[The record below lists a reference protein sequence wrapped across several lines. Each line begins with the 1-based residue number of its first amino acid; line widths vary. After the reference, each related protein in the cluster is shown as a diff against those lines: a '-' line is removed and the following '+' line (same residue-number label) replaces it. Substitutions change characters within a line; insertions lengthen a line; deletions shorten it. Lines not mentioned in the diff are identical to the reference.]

1 MTIIKKLDI
10 FILKNYLTLFA
21 GTFCISLFVVMMQ
34 FLWKYIDDLVGKG
47 LTFDIYAKF
56 FFYAG
61 ETLVPLALPLAI
73 LLASLISFGNI
84 GERLELLAIK
94 AAGIS
99 LFRTLRPLILLNLLF
114 TVGSF
119 YFQDRIVPEAELNV
133 MQLIYSMREKSPELD
148 IPEGVFYDGI
158 ENINLFVKK
167 KNKETGMLYDVIIYN
182 VQDGVNNAHIILAD
196 SAKLETS
203 SNKMHLMLHLF
214 EGEQF
219 ENMGNN
225 GSTNALQAQNVPYR
239 RETFVEKHFLIDFDS
254 NFNMTDQESI
264 SGSAMTKNMNQLV
277 HDIDSLEAFYDSI
290 STVYYKDMQH
300 SALSIPHSLTLSDY
314 DSIVIASM
322 DSARL
327 KELTLEESKQAKQKE
342 KRAFVVPTSSINI
355 DTLLNNID
363 PKQKQRVFM
372 TAMEKSGYQQMDT
385 EYKSQ
390 VMENGDIQIRR
401 HWIQYWQK
409 ITMALACLMFFF
421 IGAPLGAIIR
431 KGGLGLPVVV
441 SVIIFIVYY
450 IINTFGMKVGREG
463 SIPVWFGMWL
473 STMVLMPLGIFFT
486 VKSNNDS
493 AVFNMDAYTNFFRK
507 LWGIRTKRHITRK
520 EVIINDPDYP
530 QMSEMLGEL
539 TLNCRNYLRNHRRR
553 SPLGYLKFIF
563 SKRKDPQAEE
573 INMYLEY
580 IVDSLSNSKEKQ
592 ILLDLNYLPI
602 IDPHEFR
609 FYRRRKRD
617 MKTIIK
623 YGEKIKDYIDGKN
636 TVQQN

>member
-1 MTIIKKLDI
+1 MTLIKKLDI

-47 LTFDIYAKF
+47 LTFDIYVKF
-56 FFYAG
+56 FFYAA

-99 LFRTLRPLILLNLLF
+99 LFRTLRPLIILNMLLSLC
-114 TVGSF
+114 SF
-119 YFQDRIVPEAELNV
+119 YFQDRIAPEAQKNL
-133 MQLIYSMREKSPELD
+133 MQLLYSMREKSPELD

-158 ENINLFVKK
+158 ENINLYVKK

-182 VQDGVNNAHIILAD
+182 MQDGVNKAHIILSD

-203 SNKMHLMLHLF
+203 SDKTHLLLHMYQ
-214 EGEQF
+214 GEQF
-219 ENMGNN
+219 ENLND
-225 GSTNALQAQNVPYR
+225 NALQAQNVPYR
-239 RETFVEKHFLIDFDS
+239 RETFVEKHFLIDFDT
-254 NFNMTDQESI
+254 NFNMADQEMV
-264 SGSAMTKNMNQLV
+264 SGSALTKNMNELT
-277 HDIDSLEAFYDSI
+277 HDIDSLEAYYDSL
-290 STVYYKDMQH
+290 STLYYKDMQH
-300 SALSIPHSLTLSDY
+300 NALRIPHKLTLSDY
-314 DSIVIASM
+314 DSIMISTM
-322 DSARL
+322 DSSRIKAL
-327 KELTLEESKQAKQKE
+327 TKEENRQRALHE
-342 KRAFVVPTSSINI
+342 KRAYKVPTSSVNI
-355 DTLLNNID
+355 DTLLSNMD
-363 PKQKQRVFM
+363 MQQKQRVFM
-372 TAMEKSGYQQMDT
+372 AAMEKSGMQQMSAD
-385 EYKSQ
+385 YKAS
-390 VMENGDIQIRR
+390 VMSEGDLDIRK
-401 HWIQYWQK
+401 HWIQYWNK
-409 ITMALACLMFFF
+409 ITTALACLMFFF

-473 STMVLMPLGIFFT
+473 STIVLMPLGIFFT

-507 LWGIRTKRHITRK
+507 LWGIRAKRHITRK

-530 QMSEMLGEL
+530 AMSEMLGEM
-539 TLNCRNYLRNHRRR
+539 TQNCRSYLKQHRRR
-553 SPLGYLKFIF
+553 SPLGYMKFIF
-563 SKRKDPQAEE
+563 SKRKDAMAED
-573 INMYLEY
+573 INMHLEY
-580 IVDSLSNSKEKQ
+580 IVDSLCNSKDKQ

-602 IDPHEFR
+602 MDTRDFR

-617 MKTIIK
+617 MKAIIK
-623 YGEKIKDYIDGKN
+623 YGEKIKDYIDGKYS
-636 TVQQN
+636 VQQD